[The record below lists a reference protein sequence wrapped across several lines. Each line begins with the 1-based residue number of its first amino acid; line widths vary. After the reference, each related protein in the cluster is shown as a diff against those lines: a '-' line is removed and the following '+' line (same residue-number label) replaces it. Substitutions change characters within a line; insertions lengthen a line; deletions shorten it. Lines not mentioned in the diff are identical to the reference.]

1 VKSDAHTIAKQFTS
15 AAIKEVSAL
24 GNGLINDTFLVKT
37 EQKKF
42 ILQRINTQVFL
53 HPGLIMEN
61 LDTLHQHLK
70 AIPAKAVKL
79 NIPNYIATHNKQAYY
94 LDKEA
99 NFWRALE
106 YIEDSTS
113 KEHLS
118 NQSQAEQIGFALGHF
133 HRLFH
138 KADVTLFNDTLPG
151 FHITPDYFKHYLS
164 IEHLE
169 TSSTPLEETQQ
180 CRQFIKAFTSKINSL
195 ENAKQQGLLTERMT
209 HGDPKLNNFLFA
221 KNTHKIIS
229 LIDLDTVKPGLIH
242 YDIADCIRS
251 CCHNSSSNTLDLA
264 LAKTILNS
272 YLNETVD
279 FFTDYD
285 YAFLYTAIELI
296 PFELGLR
303 FFADYLEGNKY
314 FKVDS
319 ATQNLD
325 RALAQ
330 FQLCEDI
337 AKQEKNIRQFIYSK
351 QSLLV

>member
-1 VKSDAHTIAKQFTS
+1 MKSVTHTIAKQFTR
-15 AAIKEVSAL
+15 AAIKDVSAI
-24 GNGLINDTFLVKT
+24 GNGLINDTFLVT
-37 EQKKF
+37 SDQQPF
-42 ILQRINTQVFL
+42 ILQRINTQVFP

-61 LDTLHQHLK
+61 LDTLHKHLK
-70 AIPAKAVKL
+70 GIHSYPVKL
-79 NIPNYIATHNKQAYY
+79 NIPCYLATNNDQAYY
-94 LDKEA
+94 LDKDA

-106 YIEDSTS
+106 YIENSSS
-113 KEHLS
+113 KEYLS
-118 NQSQAEQIGFALGHF
+118 NQTQAEQIGFALGHF

-138 KADVTLFNDTLPG
+138 NANIRLFNDTLPG
-151 FHITPDYFKHYLS
+151 FHITPDYFKHYQS

-169 TSSTPLEETQQ
+169 PGSMPLEEVRQ
-180 CRQFIKAFTSKINSL
+180 CRQFIKGFSSKIHHL
-195 ENAKQQGLLTERMT
+195 ENAKQQGLLTERIT

-221 KNTHKIIS
+221 QNTHKIIS

-251 CCHNSSSNTLDLA
+251 CCHNHSTNTLDIA

-272 YLNETVD
+272 YLKETVD
-279 FFTDYD
+279 FFTDHD

-319 ATQNLD
+319 TTQNLD

-337 AKQEKNIRQFIYSK
+337 AKQEKNIKQFIDSK
-351 QSLLV
+351 QSLS